1 MSDHYERLAGRFEQ
15 NWAYSEGFV
24 AWMARNI
31 GERLG
36 PRPGDRVLDAGSGT
50 GLYARGLAEQ
60 AGAVVCVDPS
70 PKMLEQLPSDKALG
84 AVCASIED
92 LASGAVALPYEQF
105 DIILA
110 KEVLHHT
117 VDRVA
122 ALRWLASVLAPDGR
136 LLVVMLPPVIR
147 YPLFAA
153 ALCRYERHPIEPAGV
168 AATLTEAGL
177 DAEVTYASYDVVIS
191 KDRWL
196 VADRYMSLL
205 TKFDDAELQ
214 AGIAEIDACHP
225 GPMIE
230 FEDRFAFV
238 LARR

>member
-1 MSDHYERLAGRFEQ
+1 MSGDMSDHYERLAGRFEE
-15 NWAYSEGFV
+15 NWTYSDGFV

-36 PRPGDRVLDAGSGT
+36 PRPGDRVLDAGTGT
-50 GLYARGLAEQ
+50 GLYARGRAEQ

-70 PKMLEQLPSDKALG
+70 PTMLKQLPAGKALG

-92 LASGAVALPYEQF
+92 LASGTVALPYEQF
-105 DIILA
+105 DAVWPKRCSTTPL
-110 KEVLHHT
+110 T
-117 VDRVA
+117 GMA
-122 ALRWLASVLAPDGR
+122 ALRWLASDGG

-153 ALCRYERHPIEPAGV
+153 ALRRYERHPIEPAVV
-168 AATLTEAGL
+168 AAALTEAGL

-196 VADRYMSLL
+196 AMVGDRYMSLL
-205 TKFDDAELQ
+205 TKFDEPNCKR
-214 AGIAEIDACHP
+214 GSRRSIPVI
-225 GPMIE
+225 
-230 FEDRFAFV
+230 R
-238 LARR
+238 AR